1 MGRGDRGVAV
11 PMGRETRRPWPL
23 LALLLGSGACGGVTR
38 PRGRVC
44 PTSLLSVGLGRSS
57 AA

>member
-1 MGRGDRGVAV
+1 MAPGDRGVVV
-11 PMGRETRRPWPL
+11 PTGRETRQPWLL
-23 LALLLGSGACGGVTR
+23 LALLLGSGACGGVTG

-44 PTSLLSVGLGRSS
+44 PASLLSVGLGRSS